1 MSGCVRG
8 VQDSPAFAVSASPG
22 VHGGSLEPPAAPR
35 EGASR
40 ESPVPFGAQSAMRE
54 SGRPCPRGGLP
65 LPPSPPPRAGARTGG
80 PEAATRRW
88 RPAVQW
94 PRPAK
99 SGWRGGSVGE
109 VKSSPAPVHPR
120 PWSRR
125 ATDVTGQGA
134 RARQGRVQ
142 RSGVPHTTA
151 KSTPPPPHRMPAVCP
166 SPTCR
171 QVHMHCKSKMGP
183 SAQRAPPALSHPP
196 GRRHH
201 PPPVMPSHHRP
212 QVQPPHPRPTRR
224 SRLPGQDRRS
234 KGQQPQPGQGAWG
247 PPTRTISNRSRRE
260 QPAEPRWSSG

>member
-1 MSGCVRG
+1 MRVPRRLVRKVPCG
-8 VQDSPAFAVSASPG
+8 KAVGHVHATAF
-22 VHGGSLEPPAAPR
+22 L
-35 EGASR
+35 
-40 ESPVPFGAQSAMRE
+40 F
-54 SGRPCPRGGLP
+54 P
-65 LPPSPPPRAGARTGG
+65 LPRHERA
-80 PEAATRRW
+80 AATRRR

-99 SGWRGGSVGE
+99 SGWRGGSAGE

-142 RSGVPHTTA
+142 RTGVPHTTA

-183 SAQRAPPALSHPP
+183 SAQRAAPGTVPTAGAASQPSAGDALTPPSHPTPPAAGPGPKVQRPSLLHPP
-196 GRRHH
+196 R
-201 PPPVMPSHHRP
+201 
-212 QVQPPHPRPTRR
+212 VQPPHPRPTRR

-247 PPTRTISNRSRRE
+247 PHTRTISNRSRRE